1 MGKETLGEMLRRLR
15 IEKEIGVRELGR
27 LVDVTGVHI
36 SSIEKDKA
44 TPSSELL
51 SKIAKVLEVDV
62 DRLLLKAKKVDPELI
77 KVIQRNPYAIPDFL
91 RTAKN
96 LTKGQW
102 EELKKKAEEMQ
113 AK

>member
-1 MGKETLGEMLRRLR
+1 MGKETLGEMIRRLR

-44 TPSSELL
+44 APSSELL
-51 SKIAKVLEVDV
+51 SKIAKVLDVDV
-62 DRLLLKAKKVDPELI
+62 DKLLLKAKMVDPELI

-96 LTKGQW
+96 LKKEQW
-102 EELKKKAEEMQ
+102 EELKKKAKEMQ
-113 AK
+113 DK